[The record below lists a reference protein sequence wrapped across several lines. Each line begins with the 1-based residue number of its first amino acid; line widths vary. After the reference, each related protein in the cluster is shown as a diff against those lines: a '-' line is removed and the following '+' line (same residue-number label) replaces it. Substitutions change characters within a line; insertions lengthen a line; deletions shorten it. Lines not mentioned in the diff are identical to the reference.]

1 MIKHHPD
8 DALLLTLAAG
18 SLGAGPALLVA
29 SHLEVCDDCRE
40 RLHDLEALGGVLL
53 EDLPMATLSAG
64 ALADT
69 LAAIDGRP
77 AKAQPPRPATRLPAL
92 PPGMAWPRALDG
104 CRATGW
110 RWIAPGTR
118 FSRITPPN
126 DADANV
132 FLLRMGAG
140 RGSAFHTHTGS
151 ELTQV
156 LLGAFH
162 EGRGTYALGDF
173 DEADDN
179 DRHMQTVDAAG
190 ECICL
195 VSVEGRVQFD
205 GLLPRLMGALTGM

>member
-53 EDLPMATLSAG
+53 EALPLAEMSAG
-64 ALADT
+64 ALAAT

-77 AKAQPPRPATRLPAL
+77 AEPTSIRRATRLPPL
-92 PPGMAWPRALDG
+92 PPGMQWPRALAG

-118 FSRITPPN
+118 FSRITPPT
-126 DADANV
+126 DAAANV

-140 RGSAFHTHTGS
+140 RNSAFHTHSGA

-179 DRHMQTVDAAG
+179 DHHMQKVDPAG

-195 VSVEGRVQFD
+195 VSVDGRVRFD
-205 GLLPRLMGALTGM
+205 GLLPRLMGAYTGM